1 MSAYEALTVTVPGTS
16 TLNVAVPG
24 GTEPIE
30 VNVSA
35 GPDTEVHFDVAG
47 SGGGTPVLIDSFIF
61 ELASGAA
68 VPYVGTAGFTTPW
81 ALTVLDAQLT
91 AAVAP
96 TGSGIQADLNANGSS
111 IMGTKPTIATS
122 NKVGPA
128 VVPTSPSVASG
139 TTLTWDID
147 LVGSTVPGSGIFM
160 LVRYV
165 RV

>member
-1 MSAYEALTVTVPGTS
+1 MSTYEALTVTVPGTS

-24 GTEPIE
+24 GDSPIAVE
-30 VNVSA
+30 VAA
-35 GPDTEVHFDVAG
+35 GPDTEIHFDVAG
-47 SGGGTPVLIDSFIF
+47 SGGGTPVLVDSFIF

-81 ALTVLDAQLT
+81 ALTVLDVQLS
-91 AAVAP
+91 AATAP
-96 TGSGIQADLNANGSS
+96 TGSTLQADLNANGTT
-111 IMGTKPTIATS
+111 IMGTKPTITS
-122 NKVGPA
+122 GNKVGSA

-147 LVGSTVPGSGIFM
+147 NVGSTVPGAGIFM

>member
-1 MSAYEALTVTVPGTS
+1 MSTYEALTVTVPGTS

-24 GTEPIE
+24 GDSPITVE
-30 VNVSA
+30 VAA
-35 GPDTEVHFDVAG
+35 GPDTEIHFDVAG
-47 SGGGTPVLIDSFIF
+47 SGGGTPVLVDSFIF

-81 ALTVLDAQLT
+81 ALTVLDVQLS
-91 AAVAP
+91 AATAP
-96 TGSGIQADLNANGSS
+96 TGSSLQADLNANGTS
-111 IMGTKPTIATS
+111 IMGTKPTIAS
-122 NKVGPA
+122 GNKVGSA

-147 LVGSTVPGSGIFM
+147 LVGSTVAGAGVFM